1 MSYSE
6 SVVKSIQRGTVNV
19 TSSSYANT
27 ATISAVV
34 VAKSK
39 VSYLG
44 YTTVYTSPANV
55 VLTNTTTV
63 TATTVVLPSGD
74 TGNLAFE
81 VVEYY

>member
-1 MSYSE
+1 MSYAA
-6 SVVKSIQRGTVNV
+6 SVIKSIQRGTVNV

-34 VAKSK
+34 LAKSM

-44 YTTVYTSPANV
+44 ETTVYTSRANV

-63 TATTVVLPSGD
+63 TATTVTLPAGD
-74 TGNLAFE
+74 TGNLSFE

>member
-1 MSYSE
+1 MSYAA
-6 SVVKSIQRGTVNV
+6 SVIKSIQRGTVNV
-19 TSSSYANT
+19 DSDSYANT

-34 VAKSK
+34 LAKST

-44 YTTVYTSPANV
+44 DTTRYESPANI

-63 TATTVVLPSGD
+63 TTTTVNLPSAD
-74 TGNLAFE
+74 TGNLSFE

>member
-6 SVVKSIQRGTVNV
+6 SVIKSIQRGTVNV
-19 TSSSYANT
+19 DSDSYTNT

-34 VAKSK
+34 LAKST

-44 YTTVYTSPANV
+44 DTTAYQSCANI

-63 TATTVVLPSGD
+63 TTTTVVLPSTD
-74 TGNLAFE
+74 QGNMSFE